1 MPFLF
6 TNEDPHKPEN
16 LSNLPKVHPVR
27 TQEIQES
34 EPGSPPPQSI
44 ASSTSSSRRQ
54 YKVSV
59 NSVALEHTLLF
70 FFPYEG
76 KSIIWASQCHI
87 ANQWSSNT
95 YICTFIPVEIYF
107 LINSTQNSFL
117 KTDESY
123 KIKCETFVIK
133 PISEK
138 IRQFWWMSILKL
150 GAWINNIV
158 FHQLHNLINFSI
170 LICSIILRKCWITCW
185 GRVAKDNFLNQRT

>member
-1 MPFLF
+1 MLLKLWKKTLMPFLF
-6 TNEDPHKPEN
+6 TNEDPHKPET
-16 LSNLPKVHPVR
+16 LSNLPKVHPACA
-27 TQEIQES
+27 QEIQES

-59 NSVALEHTLLF
+59 NSVALEHPLLF

-95 YICTFIPVEIYF
+95 YICTFTPVEISF
-107 LINSTQNSFL
+107 QINSTQNSFL
-117 KTDESY
+117 KTDKFY
-123 KIKCETFVIK
+123 KVKSETFVIK

-158 FHQLHNLINFSI
+158 FN
-170 LICSIILRKCWITCW
+170 
-185 GRVAKDNFLNQRT
+185 